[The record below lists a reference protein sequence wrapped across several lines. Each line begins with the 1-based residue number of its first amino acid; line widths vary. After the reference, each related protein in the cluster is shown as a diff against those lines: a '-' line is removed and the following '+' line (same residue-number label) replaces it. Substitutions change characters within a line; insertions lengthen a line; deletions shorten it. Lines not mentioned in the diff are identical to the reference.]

1 MPQIRNLIC
10 VCLPAEQFEND
21 DYSYTY
27 ANILG
32 AVIEANHDLDSLD
45 CDDIRQ
51 SIDEIAE
58 NYSGDFTFDF
68 DGNEYRV
75 IQEGAIWGI
84 YVEEIKNIVTNC
96 YDLNLDKIPSFIS
109 VSVDWEA
116 TAHNAFADGYAHTFA
131 TYDGEEI
138 NAPGYYIFRTN

>member
-1 MPQIRNLIC
+1 MRQARDLIC

-32 AVIEANHDLDSLD
+32 AVIEANHLLNNLE
-45 CDDIRQ
+45 CEDIRQ
-51 SIDEIAE
+51 GIDDIAE
-58 NYSGDFTFDF
+58 NYSDDFTFEF

-75 IQEGAIWGI
+75 INKDAIWDI
-84 YVEEIKNIVTNC
+84 YVQEIKQTVEDC
-96 YDLNLDKIPSFIS
+96 YDLNLDKIPSFIA
-109 VSVDWEA
+109 VNIDWEA
-116 TAHNAFADGYAHTFA
+116 TAHNAYVDGYAHTFA

-138 NAPGYYIFRTN
+138 NSQNHYIFRTN